1 MEFRFKDKRLAKE
14 TSLEDL
20 LLHIVDDYKLYGEFA
35 LEDLRRAWKD
45 IVGPILVNHTKID
58 RIFKNTLFIAAN
70 HPIYSQEV
78 LMHKT
83 SIIDKINELY
93 GKNSI
98 KSVKVD
104 VKKFT

>member
-1 MEFRFKDKRLAKE
+1 MEFRFKNERLARE
-14 TSLEDL
+14 TSLEDI

-35 LEDLRRAWKD
+35 LENLKRAWKD
-45 IVGPILVNHTKID
+45 VVGPILVNHTKVD
-58 RIFKNTLFIAAN
+58 RIFKNTLFIVAD

-78 LMHKT
+78 LMYKT

-98 KSVKVD
+98 KTVKVD